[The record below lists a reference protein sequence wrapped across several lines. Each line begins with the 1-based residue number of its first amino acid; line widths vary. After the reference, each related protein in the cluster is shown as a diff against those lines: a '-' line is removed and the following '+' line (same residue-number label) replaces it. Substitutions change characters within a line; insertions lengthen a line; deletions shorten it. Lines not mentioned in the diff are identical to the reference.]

1 MNFKITPEIF
11 QQALGI
17 SGKAYIG
24 VFVAALVLMIVMYAL
39 GIISAKTKK

>member
-1 MNFKITPEIF
+1 MKLEFTPEIF

-24 VFVAALVLMIVMYAL
+24 VFVAAMVLMIVMYAL

>member
-1 MNFKITPEIF
+1 MKLEFTPEIF
-11 QQALGI
+11 KQALEI

-24 VFVAALVLMIVMYAL
+24 VFVAAIILMIVMYAL